1 MTKDYALRIARDCF
15 ELKGIKYTEE
25 SLAKFVE
32 LLDFDDFKIEDEIYF
47 MKFKEE
53 TLEEY
58 LESFNGAI
66 TCYYTESIYTK
77 KAMIEDLMNLRNNSL
92 HHVYL
97 IFAAIR
103 LKKAIEKGA
112 ISWEEIN
119 ETEESI
125 DDYVLK
131 AKNET

>member
-1 MTKDYALRIARDCF
+1 MARLHALAVAKHCLD
-15 ELKGIKYTEE
+15 LKCIKYTDEMIEE
-25 SLAKFVE
+25 FVK

-58 LESFNGAI
+58 LKSFNGAI

-77 KAMIEDLMNLRNNSL
+77 REMVKDLMNLRNNSL
-92 HHVYL
+92 SHVYL

-103 LKKAIEKGA
+103 IKAAIEKKA
-112 ISWEEIN
+112 ISWEEIK
-119 ETEESI
+119 ETKESI
-125 DDYVLK
+125 DNYVLK
-131 AKNET
+131 AKNKT